1 MSEPTDATRRLH
13 AALASN
19 REAVGVVLNHYGATN
34 LRMFGSAARGDAHD
48 DSDLDLLVDL
58 APGLGNELLRVS
70 GLAEELSELLGVRVD
85 VVAGPLLRDEV
96 SATALADAVVV

>member
-1 MSEPTDATRRLH
+1 MEQPTAASSRLR

-19 REAVGVVLNHYGATN
+19 RSEVGALLRRYGADN
-34 LRMFGSAARGDAHD
+34 LRMFGSAARGDARD
-48 DSDLDLLVDL
+48 DSDLDLFVDL
-58 APGLGNELLRVS
+58 STGSGNELLRVS

-96 SATALADAVVV
+96 SATALADAVAV